1 MNGASSA
8 GVAIAKQYDR
18 DTKIAYVEQI
28 RTGKLREIKAARE
41 LGVYKSRIHI
51 WRKKCSEDVEDP
63 FPDSGYMRP
72 DLEYVKKLEREK
84 RQLRNENEFPKKRR
98 RTLQETRGDVSD
110 D

>member
-1 MNGASSA
+1 M
-8 GVAIAKQYDR
+8 
-18 DTKIAYVEQI
+18 
-28 RTGKLREIKAARE
+28 
-41 LGVYKSRIHI
+41 
-51 WRKKCSEDVEDP
+51 EDP

>member
-1 MNGASSA
+1 MNGASSP

-51 WRKKCSEDVEDP
+51 WRKKCS
-63 FPDSGYMRP
+63 
-72 DLEYVKKLEREK
+72 
-84 RQLRNENEFPKKRR
+84 
-98 RTLQETRGDVSD
+98 GDVNDHLRILIFGHENSPCELK
-110 D
+110 

>member
-41 LGVYKSRIHI
+41 LGVYKGFIYGGRSAQKMWKILFQT
-51 WRKKCSEDVEDP
+51 V
-63 FPDSGYMRP
+63 G
-72 DLEYVKKLEREK
+72 
-84 RQLRNENEFPKKRR
+84 
-98 RTLQETRGDVSD
+98 T
-110 D
+110 